1 MLFRL
6 LLAARLLG
14 NTFFHHVII
23 ILINPDRVSLAYAE
37 ECHNDISHN
46 KNISQISYTN
56 DERARIV
63 SVRCNLY
70 RIYPQGIPA

>member
-14 NTFFHHVII
+14 DTFFHQLII

-37 ECHNDISHN
+37 QCHNDISHN
-46 KNISQISYTN
+46 KKHLTN
-56 DERARIV
+56 MLHQRGAR
-63 SVRCNLY
+63 
-70 RIYPQGIPA
+70 